1 MKNLLLI
8 MITIFSFAFI
18 APMTGCKAKQ
28 CAALEDGMEGYN
40 PKKVKKKK
48 GRQEGLFEKKKKT
61 PWN

>member
-1 MKNLLLI
+1 MKNYAI
-8 MITIFSFAFI
+8 IIITLFSFSI
-18 APMTGCKAKQ
+18 VAPMSGCKAKQ

-48 GRQEGLFEKKKKT
+48 GRQEGLFGKKQKA